1 MTLDP
6 WNVFTATFG
15 QVPKPC
21 TAFVTLLDM
30 VLYFLLT
37 FNVAR
42 ARGKY
47 KVEPPNVDGPPE
59 FRRIFRV
66 QQNTLEHLM
75 LHLPLMWIAAYAMDD
90 VFAAAF
96 GSIWT
101 LGRVLYAV
109 RYYQK
114 ANRRIKGFLISLFA
128 NAVLLLGA
136 LAGTVASF

>member
-1 MTLDP
+1 MILDP

-30 VLYFLLT
+30 ILYFILAL
-37 FNVAR
+37 NVAR
-42 ARGKY
+42 ARNKY

-66 QQNTLEHLM
+66 QMNMLEQM
-75 LHLPLMWIAAYAMDD
+75 AMHLPILWIAAYAMDD

-96 GSIWT
+96 GSVWL
-101 LGRVLYAV
+101 LGRLLYAI

-114 ANRRIKGFLISLFA
+114 ASRRMKGFFIGLGA
-128 NAVLLLGA
+128 NVILLLGA